1 VTDAPVTPDRPR
13 TGGVRRASGAGL
25 VAVVGS
31 LTLLPAVASDMYLP
45 SLPDV
50 AADLGS
56 TTAGVGFTIT
66 GMLVGGA
73 VGQLIIGP
81 FSDRVGR
88 RLPALLGITVHI
100 VLSLLCTQVT
110 GVGQLVA
117 LRVAQGLAAS
127 GGTVVAMAVVRD
139 RFTGAQAAR
148 LLSRL
153 MLVIG
158 AAPLL
163 APTIGGF
170 VAQHWGW
177 RAVFLT
183 LAGMGVLIGAAVFR
197 YLPETLPPQRRAARG
212 LRAASRGYGALLRD
226 RRFLAFA
233 VLPGFGMGV
242 IMGYVSG
249 SSFVFQQE
257 YGLDKVRFAVVF
269 AVIGIS
275 QVLVAQLNAALV
287 PRLGPVRLLR
297 VGVPFAVSV
306 ATGALAVAATGWGG
320 LPALVALL
328 WLTLGSLGIVMANAS
343 ALALSRHGERAGT
356 AAAVLGFLQ
365 LGLGGAV
372 GSVVGVL
379 GGSATAMTGVMLGS
393 LLAALTVLALG
404 TPAFR
409 RGAGELGTPTASDV
423 GHGATPE
430 RQEGPTLAR

>member
-1 VTDAPVTPDRPR
+1 MGDERVTPAPGRAEA
-13 TGGVRRASGAGL
+13 VRRASGAGL

-50 AADLGS
+50 ATDLGS

-73 VGQLIIGP
+73 VGQLLIGP

-88 RLPALLGITVHI
+88 RLPALLGISAHI

-163 APTIGGF
+163 APTVGSV

-177 RAVFLT
+177 RAVFFT
-183 LAGMGVLIGAAVFR
+183 LAALGLLIGIAVFR
-197 YLPETLPPQRRAARG
+197 FLPETLPPERRAGRG
-212 LRAASRGYGALLRD
+212 LGTAFRGYGALLRD
-226 RRFLAFA
+226 RHFLALA

-242 IMGYVSG
+242 VMAYVSG
-249 SSFVFQQE
+249 SSFVFQE
-257 YGLDKVRFAVVF
+257 EFGLDKVRFAVVF

-275 QVLVAQLNAALV
+275 QVVVAQVNAALV

-297 VGVPFAVSV
+297 VGLPLAVSM
-306 ATGALAVAATGWGG
+306 AITLLLAAVSGRGG
-320 LPALVALL
+320 LVTLVALL
-328 WLTLGSLGIVMANAS
+328 WVTLGSLGIIMANAS

-356 AAAVLGFLQ
+356 AAAVLGCLHA
-365 LGLGGAV
+365 GLGGLV
-372 GSVVGVL
+372 GSLVGVL
-379 GGSATAMTGVMLGS
+379 GGSAVAMAGVMLGS
-393 LLAALTVLALG
+393 LVAALTVLALA
-404 TPAFR
+404 TPAYR
-409 RGAGELGTPTASDV
+409 RGGDAGAAARLG
-423 GHGATPE
+423 PE
-430 RQEGPTLAR
+430 PSRGPTLAR